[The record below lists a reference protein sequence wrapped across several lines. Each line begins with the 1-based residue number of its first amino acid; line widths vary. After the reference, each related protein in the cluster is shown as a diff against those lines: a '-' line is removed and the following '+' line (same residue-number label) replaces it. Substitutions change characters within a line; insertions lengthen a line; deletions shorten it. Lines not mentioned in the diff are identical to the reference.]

1 MKTVYILFGPPLSG
15 KSYFTRLV
23 TKNDSN
29 CKVVSRDM
37 IRDMLNDHSQ
47 NMETEK
53 LVTKIYNDSLMAII
67 DNSEYDLILDNT
79 HYRLQYVREALA
91 FLNKCK
97 NDFKLKL
104 VDFSDIN
111 LELLIKRNE
120 VRDRKVSVDV
130 IKKIYQT
137 CKMNLKE
144 VKNSVNSFVKQKH
157 IIMNTFDIRRDLP
170 RAIIVDIDGTLAHK
184 GDRNAYDY
192 KNVDKDKCDEVISEL
207 TNQLY
212 RLNYRIIIVSGREDS
227 CRDLTE
233 KWLSDNII
241 YYHDLHMRKSK
252 DMRKDAIVKKE
263 IYDQQIKDHYSVLC
277 VFDDRNQVVDM
288 WREIGLKCLQVQEG
302 NF

>member
-23 TKNDSN
+23 TKNDTN
-29 CKVVSRDM
+29 CKVVSRDQ

-79 HYRLQYVREALA
+79 HYRLQYVREALTL
-91 FLNKCK
+91 LNKCK
-97 NDFKLKL
+97 NDFEVKLI
-104 VDFSDIN
+104 DFSDIN

-120 VRDRKVSVDV
+120 VRDRKVPIDV

-144 VKNSVNSFVKQKH
+144 VKSVVNSFIKQKH
-157 IIMNTFDIRRDLP
+157 IIMNTLDIRRDLP

-212 RLNYRIIIVSGREDS
+212 RLNYRIIILSGREDS
-227 CRDLTE
+227 CRDLT
-233 KWLSDNII
+233 KQWLSDNII
-241 YYHDLHMRKSK
+241 HYHDLYMRKSK
-252 DMRKDAIVKKE
+252 DIRKDAVVKKE

>member
-23 TKNDSN
+23 TKNDTN
-29 CKVVSRDM
+29 CKVVSRDQ

-67 DNSEYDLILDNT
+67 DNSEYDLVLDNT
-79 HYRLQYVREALA
+79 HYRLQYVKEALTL
-91 FLNKCK
+91 LNKCK
-97 NDFKLKL
+97 NDFEVKLI
-104 VDFSDIN
+104 DFSDIN

-120 VRDRKVSVDV
+120 VRDRKVPIDV

-144 VKNSVNSFVKQKH
+144 VKNLVNSFVKQKH
-157 IIMNTFDIRRDLP
+157 IVMKTLDIRRDLP

-192 KNVDKDKCDEVISEL
+192 KNVYKDKCDEVISEL

-212 RLNYRIIIVSGREDS
+212 RLNYRIIILSGREDS
-227 CRDLTE
+227 CRDLT
-233 KWLSDNII
+233 KQWLSDNII
-241 YYHDLHMRKSK
+241 HYHDLYMRKSK
-252 DMRKDAIVKKE
+252 DIRKDAVVKKE
-263 IYDQQIKDHYSVLC
+263 IYDQQIKDYYSVLC
-277 VFDDRNQVVDM
+277 VFDDRNQVVEM

-302 NF
+302 DF

>member
-37 IRDMLNDHSQ
+37 IRNMLNDHSQ

-53 LVTKIYNDSLMAII
+53 LITKIYNDSLVAII

-79 HYRLQYVREALA
+79 HYRLQYVREALT
-91 FLNKCK
+91 LLDKCK
-97 NDFKLKL
+97 NNFEVKLI
-104 VDFSDIN
+104 DFSDIN

-120 VRDRKVSVDV
+120 VRDRKVPVDV

-144 VKNSVNSFVKQKH
+144 VKSVVNSFVKQKH
-157 IIMNTFDIRRDLP
+157 IIMKTSDIRRDLP
-170 RAIIVDIDGTLAHK
+170 RAVIVDIDGTLAHK
-184 GDRNAYDY
+184 NDRNAYDY
-192 KNVDKDKCDEVISEL
+192 KNADKDECDEVISEL

-212 RLNYRIIIVSGREDS
+212 RLNYRVIILSGREDS
-227 CRDLTE
+227 CCDLTIE
-233 KWLSDNII
+233 WLNKHMIS
-241 YYHDLHMRKSK
+241 YHDLHMRKSK
-252 DMRKDAIVKKE
+252 DMRKDAVVKKE
-263 IYDQQIKDHYSVLC
+263 IYDQQIKDNYSVLC
-277 VFDDRNQVVDM
+277 VFDDRNQVVEM

-302 NF
+302 DF

>member
-23 TKNDSN
+23 TKNDTN

-53 LVTKIYNDSLMAII
+53 LVTKIYNNSLMAII

-79 HYRLQYVREALA
+79 HYRLQYVREALT
-91 FLNKCK
+91 LLDKCK
-97 NDFKLKL
+97 NNFEVKLIDFT
-104 VDFSDIN
+104 DIN

-144 VKNSVNSFVKQKH
+144 VKSVVNSFVKQKH
-157 IIMNTFDIRRDLP
+157 IIMKTSDIRRDLP
-170 RAIIVDIDGTLAHK
+170 RAVIVDIDGTLAHK
-184 GDRNAYDY
+184 NDRNAYDY
-192 KNVDKDKCDEVISEL
+192 KNADKDECDEVISEL

-212 RLNYRIIIVSGREDS
+212 RLNYRVIILSGREDS
-227 CRDLTE
+227 CCDLTIE
-233 KWLSDNII
+233 WLNKHMIS
-241 YYHDLHMRKSK
+241 YHDLHMRKSK
-252 DMRKDAIVKKE
+252 DMRKDAVVKKE
-263 IYDQQIKDHYSVLC
+263 IYNQQIKDNYSVLC
-277 VFDDRNQVVDM
+277 VFDDRNQVVEM

-302 NF
+302 DF